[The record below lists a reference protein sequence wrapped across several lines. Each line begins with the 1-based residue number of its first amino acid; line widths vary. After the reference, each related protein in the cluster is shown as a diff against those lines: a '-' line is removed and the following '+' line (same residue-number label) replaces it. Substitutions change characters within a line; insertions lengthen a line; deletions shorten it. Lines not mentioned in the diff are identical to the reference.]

1 MPAFLPRTILR
12 TARHEERPGVQE
24 RRAPHRLYREILVG
38 GIRTACLSRAQ
49 LATLMVGDCVAA
61 RGGNRRPKL
70 VFASNGHA
78 IALAATDMQFRQ
90 YFEAAN
96 LIHADGQPVVLASKL
111 LTRHPIPERSATTDF
126 IHDAAQ
132 SGAAHGLRFFLLGG
146 TERVNTRCSALLS
159 ERYPPLQIAGRRNG
173 YFRDDDE
180 TTICEA
186 INQSRADV
194 LWVGLGVP
202 LEYEFCLRNRHRLNV
217 GWIVTCGG
225 CFNFVTS
232 EYARAPVWMQ
242 AGGLEWLHR
251 LSREPRRLFWR
262 YAITNPLALFALL
275 TRTASSLPRTRTAIQ
290 QVKP

>member
-1 MPAFLPRTILR
+1 MPAFLPRTILQ
-12 TARHEERPGVQE
+12 TAPHEERRSAQE

-96 LIHADGQPVVLASKL
+96 LIHADGQPVVIASKL

-126 IHDAAQ
+126 ICDAA
-132 SGAAHGLRFFLLGG
+132 GAAALNGVSFYLLGG
-146 TERVNTRCSALLS
+146 TEQVNTRCGAALC
-159 ERYPPLQIAGRRNG
+159 RQYPDLQIAGRCNG
-173 YFRDDDE
+173 YFTAQDE
-180 TTICEA
+180 AAICET
-186 INQSRADV
+186 INASGADV

-202 LEYEFCLRNRHRLNV
+202 LEYEFCLRNRHRLNA

-225 CFNFVTS
+225 CF
-232 EYARAPVWMQ
+232 
-242 AGGLEWLHR
+242 
-251 LSREPRRLFWR
+251 
-262 YAITNPLALFALL
+262 
-275 TRTASSLPRTRTAIQ
+275 
-290 QVKP
+290 